1 MTPATSKQLPAT
13 AWTWPDLDE
22 PSPPVEAEFVPVALH
37 RTVGALAD
45 LEPVADAPPSAPAPT
60 MQDSQLV
67 AQAHADADGIRQ
79 QVREEEVA
87 RARDVVDAAL
97 RETAAEQVAAFE
109 QAREVLLAELRQSF
123 AARLDEIE
131 SRSVMLV
138 TAMTEKV
145 IGRKLDLD
153 DTIVLDV
160 VHATLSEAADAS
172 NLTVRV
178 NPADEPL
185 VGEAQAE
192 LLAALGAVDQFQIVS
207 DQGVSRGGCIVET
220 ERGRFDARI
229 ETQLELLSEQ
239 VERLLKA
246 G

>member
-1 MTPATSKQLPAT
+1 MRREMSEASPATT
-13 AWTWPDLDE
+13 WTWPDLDE
-22 PSPPVEAEFVPVALH
+22 VSAPVEADFVPVALH
-37 RTVGALAD
+37 RVVGPDAD
-45 LEPVADAPPSAPAPT
+45 VQRVADGVTPDSAMTLQA
-60 MQDSQLV
+60 SELV
-67 AQAHADADGIRQ
+67 AQAHDDADDIRRQ
-79 QVREEEVA
+79 AREEEVA
-87 RARDVVDAAL
+87 RAREAVDEAL
-97 RETAAEQVAAFE
+97 RETVAEQVAVFE
-109 QAREVLLAELRQSF
+109 QAREVLLAEVRESF
-123 AARLDEIE
+123 AARLSEIE

-160 VHATLSEAADAS
+160 VRASLSEAADAS

-178 NPADEPL
+178 SPTDEPL
-185 VGEAQAE
+185 VAEAQAE
-192 LLAALGAVDQFQIVS
+192 LVAALGAVDQFQIVA
-207 DQGVSRGGCIVET
+207 DQSVSCGGCIVET

>member
-1 MTPATSKQLPAT
+1 MRREMSEQPQATT
-13 AWTWPDLDE
+13 WTWPDLDE
-22 PSPPVEAEFVPVALH
+22 VSDPVEADFVPVALH
-37 RTVGALAD
+37 RVVGTDAD
-45 LEPVADAPPSAPAPT
+45 VQRVADGVDSDPAVT
-60 MQDSQLV
+60 LQDSQLV

-79 QVREEEVA
+79 RAREEEVA

-97 RETAAEQVAAFE
+97 RETVAEQVSAFE
-109 QAREVLLAELRQSF
+109 QAREALLAQVREGF
-123 AARLDEIE
+123 TARLDEIE

-160 VHATLSEAADAS
+160 VRASLSEAADAS

-178 NPADEPL
+178 SPTDEPL
-185 VGEAQAE
+185 VAEAQAE
-192 LLAALGAVDQFQIVS
+192 LLAALGAVDQFEIVA
-207 DQGVSRGGCIVET
+207 DQSVSCGGCIVET

>member
-1 MTPATSKQLPAT
+1 MRPVKSEQSQAKI
-13 AWTWPDLDE
+13 WTWPDLDE
-22 PSPPVEAEFVPVALH
+22 LSPPIEADFVPVALH
-37 RTVGALAD
+37 RVVGTAAD
-45 LEPVADAPPSAPAPT
+45 VQRVADGVAS
-60 MQDSQLV
+60 DSEVTPQASELV
-67 AQAHADADGIRQ
+67 AQAHDEADDIRR
-79 QVREEEVA
+79 QVREEEVV
-87 RARDVVDAAL
+87 RAREAVDEAL
-97 RETAAEQVAAFE
+97 RETVAEQVAAFE
-109 QAREVLLAELRQSF
+109 QAREALLVEVREGF
-123 AARLDEIE
+123 AARLSEIE

-160 VHATLSEAADAS
+160 VRASLSEAADAA

-178 NPADEPL
+178 SPTDEPL
-185 VGEAQAE
+185 VAEAQAE
-192 LLAALGAVDQFQIVS
+192 LLAALGAVDQFQIVA
-207 DQGVSRGGCIVET
+207 DQSVSRGGCIVET

>member
-1 MTPATSKQLPAT
+1 MRREMSEQVQAT
-13 AWTWPDLDE
+13 AWAWPDLDE
-22 PSPPVEAEFVPVALH
+22 LSPPVEADFVPVALH
-37 RTVGALAD
+37 RVVGADARR
-45 LEPVADAPPSAPAPT
+45 VADGGSSDPQVSVQASE
-60 MQDSQLV
+60 LV
-67 AQAHADADGIRQ
+67 AQAHDEAAAIRQ
-79 QVREEEVA
+79 QAREEEVA
-87 RARDVVDAAL
+87 RARDVVDEAL
-97 RETAAEQVAAFE
+97 RETVAEQVAAFE
-109 QAREVLLAELRQSF
+109 QAREVLLAEVRESF
-123 AARLDEIE
+123 AARLSEIE

-160 VHATLSEAADAS
+160 VRASLNEAADAS

-178 NPADEPL
+178 SPTDEPL
-185 VGEAQAE
+185 VAEAQAE
-192 LLAALGAVDQFQIVS
+192 LLSALGAVDQFQVVADQSVS
-207 DQGVSRGGCIVET
+207 SGGCIVET

>member
-1 MTPATSKQLPAT
+1 MKFAMSEQPQATT
-13 AWTWPDLDE
+13 WTWPDLDE
-22 PSPPVEAEFVPVALH
+22 VPSPVEADFVPVALH
-37 RTVGALAD
+37 RVVGPDAD
-45 LEPVADAPPSAPAPT
+45 VQRVADGMVSDPAMT
-60 MQDSQLV
+60 THAGELV
-67 AQAHADADGIRQ
+67 AQARHEADEIRQ
-79 QVREEEVA
+79 QAREEEVT
-87 RARDVVDAAL
+87 RAREVVDEAL
-97 RETAAEQVAAFE
+97 RETVAEQVAAFE
-109 QAREVLLAELRQSF
+109 QAREDLLVEVRESF
-123 AARLDEIE
+123 ATRLEEIE

-160 VHATLSEAADAS
+160 VRESLREAADAS

-178 NPADEPL
+178 SPTDEPL
-185 VGEAQAE
+185 VAEAQAE
-192 LLAALGAVDQFQIVS
+192 LLSALGAVDQFQIVG
-207 DQGVSRGGCIVET
+207 DQSVSSGGCIVET

>member
-1 MTPATSKQLPAT
+1 MRREMSEQPQATT
-13 AWTWPDLDE
+13 WTWPDLDE
-22 PSPPVEAEFVPVALH
+22 LPPSVEADFVPVALH
-37 RTVGALAD
+37 RVVGTAAD
-45 LEPVADAPPSAPAPT
+45 VQRVADGVASNPEVTVQAGE
-60 MQDSQLV
+60 LV
-67 AQAHADADGIRQ
+67 AQAHDEADDIRQ
-79 QVREEEVA
+79 RVREEEVA
-87 RARDVVDAAL
+87 RAREAVDTAL
-97 RETAAEQVAAFE
+97 RETVAEQVTAFE
-109 QAREVLLAELRQSF
+109 QAREVLLTEVRESF
-123 AARLDEIE
+123 AARLEEIE

-160 VHATLSEAADAS
+160 VRASLSEAADAS

-178 NPADEPL
+178 SPTDEPL
-185 VGEAQAE
+185 VAEAQAE
-192 LLAALGAVDQFQIVS
+192 LLAALGAVDHFQIVA
-207 DQGVSRGGCIVET
+207 DQSVSRGGCIVET